1 MGVSALADRERLLT
15 ALTRLADSRAPEA
28 RLVLQSGPVYL
39 VWVARRGA
47 SGLEQE
53 GVPSAALPPTHK
65 LSSER
70 AKILRDLGFHK
81 RGGGQRVWK
90 RGLEARDRHS
100 LARNVDETLDVL
112 ARVYATGEGFELEL
126 VEDRAEHPRNPELVE
141 AMRLVSRGFDE
152 AKRRAMY
159 SAMLNATYLVPLALE
174 LDDDAE
180 GSEAFHDFE
189 THDSGRPTL
198 GAFTDWDSLRMWEPR
213 GHAYWSIHGSE
224 LFEMAHERRPISMRI
239 NPNGDVGGELYG
251 HEVEMLVRAVETFR
265 RRNSH

>member
-1 MGVSALADRERLLT
+1 MSSSSDRERLLA
-15 ALTRLADSRAPEA
+15 ALSRLADSRAPEA

-39 VWVARRGA
+39 VWIARRGA
-47 SGLEQE
+47 ADLDQE
-53 GVPSAALPPTHK
+53 GVPSAALPAIHK

-70 AKILRDLGFHK
+70 AKILRELGFHK
-81 RGGGQRVWK
+81 RGGRRAWK
-90 RGLEARDRHS
+90 RGVGGRDRDS

-112 ARVYATGEGFELEL
+112 ARVYATGLPFELEL
-126 VEDRAEHPRNPELVE
+126 VEDAAEHPENPELVA
-141 AMRLVSRGFDE
+141 AMREVSKGFDE
-152 AKRRAMY
+152 VKRRAMY
-159 SAMLNATYLVPLALE
+159 TAMLNATYLVPLAVE

-189 THDSGRPTL
+189 THSSGRPTL
-198 GAFTDWDSLRMWEPR
+198 GVFTDWDSLRMWEPR
-213 GHAYWSIHGSE
+213 GRDYWPIHGSE

-251 HEVEMLVRAVETFR
+251 HEVEMLVRAVESFR